1 MKKLLTILTLML
13 VLAVIF
19 CACTKEEQ
27 KDPDT
32 TTSQVTDATTEAN
45 HDQSSEQTT
54 VSQTETET
62 EADVPTESQSEETT
76 AEDTSIEETTTTE
89 ETTTEEVTTN
99 PPIPPIVYDFNS
111 IAPAGVKTY
120 FSNANQTEYVVEKD
134 ENDEAY
140 VKLTTS
146 GAVIN
151 DPFISFDVAAYARK
165 IKAQVA
171 NLDVYKYVM
180 LKVKSVGM
188 TDGSFYMYYGTNKN
202 ASITG
207 TQVVNAGYDVDDSEW
222 QYIFFDCSNEEN
234 WTGRIT
240 TFRFDYT
247 MTAVSAGESL
257 YIAEVKFLADDRE
270 YYESLGLDF
279 GDIGFDI
286 SKENADKADELLSS
300 VTGPTTSFDNY
311 KGEQAEHEDA
321 SLNIWFDHMYDRTAN
336 NNNVSTGRLSYQM
349 MLAKN
354 ERENCQLILASDN
367 NVEGL
372 KIYISD
378 FTNANG
384 DTLATDLFW
393 GYYFNIEGEKLVEPL
408 VPVIYEKNDKMQDWI
423 AGNNGAGLVITD
435 QQKYN
440 GFDIK
445 GGENQTFIIRV
456 TTLPNTPAGE
466 YSATVR
472 VLDKDGKEVKKVTV
486 FTYVW
491 NFELPEE
498 TSCKTLMDLDDFN
511 LFVSYGD
518 WAGVLTNDKGWGLYE
533 TYYNFLLE
541 NRVCAYDI
549 PGVQY
554 QNGSGVYTD
563 SMMEYVK
570 NPRVVAFQPTGW
582 SKALSADGIK
592 TAYEALSQNPEW
604 LEKAYFYPV
613 DEPGNVG
620 KLNDINY
627 WGSVLKE
634 NFPGYKLI
642 VPTHLNAPVSG
653 GDYYSYIDEY
663 VNVWCPHTYFY
674 NTFAEWYADR
684 SLTYR
689 NSPAVD
695 AKLGSFRDR
704 MWQAQSEGEEAW
716 WYVTRFP
723 HDPEITLTI
732 NTDAVNYRTLFW
744 QQKLYDVDGFLYYLV
759 NDWSN
764 NSGVW
769 VPDAEQEFLLG
780 LDSHHEVNAEYP
792 YNVYGNGILLYAGVY
807 FGQVD
812 PIGSVRLECVRDG
825 IEDFEYLTMLE
836 EIYGYD
842 VVQAIVHTWT
852 QSLGEYNTDT
862 EAFTALRTQIAM
874 LLENANK

>member
-13 VLAVIF
+13 ALAMLL
-19 CACTKEEQ
+19 CACNKEEP
-27 KDPDT
+27 KDPDAT
-32 TTSQVTDATTEAN
+32 SSQVNDAATEGDTEQTTAADTEGNATTE
-45 HDQSSEQTT
+45 SEEVT
-54 VSQTETET
+54 T
-62 EADVPTESQSEETT
+62 EAQSV
-76 AEDTSIEETTTTE
+76 EETTTTE
-89 ETTTEEVTTN
+89 ETTTEEETTKA
-99 PPIPPIVYDFNS
+99 PIPPIVYDFNA

-120 FSNANQTEYVVEKD
+120 FSNANQTEYDVLKD
-134 ENDEAY
+134 EDGEAY

-146 GAVIN
+146 GSVFN
-151 DPFISFDVAAYARK
+151 DPFISFSAMAYAK
-165 IKAQVA
+165 KVKAQVA
-171 NLDVYKYVM
+171 NLDVFKYVM

-188 TDGSFYMYYGTNKN
+188 TDGSFYMYYTTTDH
-202 ASITG
+202 TG
-207 TQVVNAGYDVDDSEW
+207 ISGDQVVNAMYDVNDPEW
-222 QYIFFDCSNEEN
+222 QYVFFDCSGEAN
-234 WTGRIT
+234 WTGRIADL
-240 TFRFDYT
+240 RFDYT
-247 MTAVSAGESL
+247 MSAVSAGESL
-257 YIAEVKFLADDRE
+257 YIAEIQFLADDKQ
-270 YYESLGLDF
+270 YYDSIGIDYD
-279 GDIGFDI
+279 DIGFDI

-300 VTGPTTSFDNY
+300 VTIPTSSADNY
-311 KGEQAEHEDA
+311 KSETAEYEDA
-321 SLNIWFDHMYDRTAN
+321 SLKIWFDHMYDRTAI
-336 NNNVSTGRLSYQM
+336 NNNVSTGKLSYQM

-354 ERENCQLILASDN
+354 EREDCQLILASDN

-378 FTNANG
+378 FTNAKG
-384 DTLATDLFW
+384 DTLVTDIFW
-393 GYYFNIEGEKLVEPL
+393 GYYFNIEGEKLIEPL
-408 VPVIYEKNDKMQDWI
+408 VPVTYTKNDKMQDWI
-423 AGNNGAGLVITD
+423 AGNNGAGKVVAD
-435 QQKYN
+435 QQKYD
-440 GFDIK
+440 GFDIQ
-445 GGENQTFIIRV
+445 GGQNQTFVIRA
-456 TTLPNTPAGE
+456 TTTADSPAGE
-466 YSATVR
+466 YTATVR
-472 VLDKDGKEVKKVTV
+472 VLDKEGREVKKVTV
-486 FTYVW
+486 FAHVW
-491 NFELPEE
+491 DFTL
-498 TSCKTLMDLDDFN
+498 SDASACKTLMDLDDFN

-518 WAGVLTNDKGWGLYE
+518 FAGVLTNDQGWGLYE

-563 SMMEYVK
+563 SMMAYVQ

-582 SKALSADGIK
+582 SKALSAAGIQ
-592 TAYEALSQNPEW
+592 TAYETLSQNPEW

-620 KLNDINY
+620 KLDEINY
-627 WGSVLKE
+627 WGSVLAE
-634 NFPGYKLI
+634 YWPEYKLI
-642 VPTHLNAPVSG
+642 VPMHLNASVAG
-653 GDYYSYIDEY
+653 GDYFSYVDEY

-674 NTFAEWYADR
+674 NTFAEWYADK

-689 NSPAVD
+689 NSPSVD

-704 MWQAQSEGEEAW
+704 MWQDQSEGKEAW

-769 VPDAEQEFLLG
+769 VPDEEQEFLLG
-780 LDSHHEVNAEYP
+780 LDSHHEVNADYP

-807 FGQVD
+807 FGQVE
-812 PIGSVRLECVRDG
+812 PIGCVRLECVRDG

-862 EAFTALRTQIAM
+862 EAFTALRTQVAI